1 MANDAILAQ
10 VGRTGERNSF
20 ISASECMAYEI
31 VTLAPRPQYP
41 LERPTTTLRDHDNI
55 SVPWIIA
62 FTVVSTI
69 IVLITTRWFKGNG
82 TQQIESP
89 TVNPVKSTEVSS
101 PRPALAVPKGSAR
114 KHTPRKVKRLASG
127 AVISIPSFE

>member
-1 MANDAILAQ
+1 MANNAILAQ

-20 ISASECMAYEI
+20 IDASECMAYEI
-31 VTLAPRPQYP
+31 VTLAPSPQYP
-41 LERPTTTLRDHDNI
+41 LERHTTPRNHDN
-55 SVPWIIA
+55 SLVPWIIA
-62 FTVVSTI
+62 FTVISTA
-69 IVLITTRWFKGNG
+69 IVLLTTRWFKGNG
-82 TQQIESP
+82 TQQSESP
-89 TVNPVKSTEVSS
+89 TVNPVTVTEVSS